1 MEVKKGNHL
10 VGRVWMIWICDFSK
24 DVQKVV
30 LHSLCFSWGEFGVG
44 AGFGLFADGMKFG
57 EVGRGRRSHN
67 IMFNASKLLKIDLKN
82 WRYLS
87 KLYHKTN
94 YWLSEID
101 KLECLHIYVSF
112 SSYNVWLCRFFI
124 NSDSPFI
131 LLSIIV

>member
-94 YWLSEID
+94 YWLSEIE
-101 KLECLHIYVSF
+101 KWIVCIFMYPFHHTMFHCVF
-112 SSYNVWLCRFFI
+112 SS
-124 NSDSPFI
+124 
-131 LLSIIV
+131 SIGSAL